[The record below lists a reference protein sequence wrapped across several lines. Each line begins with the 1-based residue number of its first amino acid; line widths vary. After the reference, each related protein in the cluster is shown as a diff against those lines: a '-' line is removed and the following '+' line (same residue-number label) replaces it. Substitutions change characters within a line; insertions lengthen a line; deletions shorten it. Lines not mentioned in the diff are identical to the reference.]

1 LEYWVNQE
9 YFRFFTLF
17 HESTIPLFRN
27 EALGLKNLFS
37 SICLKVGREMRLKD
51 KVAIVT
57 GAAKGLG
64 REFAIGMAKEGAKIM
79 AVTRKDLANLEKT
92 IKEIQAFGGVAKA
105 FQADVAIEKDALK
118 MAEETIKVFSKIDI
132 LVNCAAIYDGLVRK
146 SFTEVDPNEW
156 DQVMAVNVKGPWLCA
171 RAVFP
176 YMKQQG
182 KGKIVNLSSEVFF
195 TGSHGFIHYVSSK
208 GGVIGLT
215 RALAIELGPHN
226 ININAVAPG
235 FTDTEASRHL
245 ADVTKYDVS
254 KTPLRRLE
262 QPNDLLGAVIFLAS
276 DESNFITGQ
285 TILVD
290 GGRAMH

>member
-1 LEYWVNQE
+1 
-9 YFRFFTLF
+9 
-17 HESTIPLFRN
+17 
-27 EALGLKNLFS
+27 
-37 SICLKVGREMRLKD
+37 
-51 KVAIVT
+51 
-57 GAAKGLG
+57 
-64 REFAIGMAKEGAKIM
+64 M
-79 AVTRKDLANLEKT
+79 AVTRKDLDNLDKT
-92 IKEIQAFGGVAKA
+92 VKEIEKLGGVAKSL
-105 FQADVAIEKDALK
+105 QADVSIEKDAIRI
-118 MAEETIKVFSKIDI
+118 AEETMKAFGRIDI

-146 SFTEVDPNEW
+146 SFTEIDPKEW
-156 DQVMAVNVKGPWLCA
+156 DQVMAVNVKGPWLCT

-176 YMKQQG
+176 HMKQQG

-195 TGSHGFIHYVSSK
+195 TGSHGLIHYVSSK

-235 FTDTEASRHL
+235 FTDTEASRSI

-254 KTPLRRLE
+254 KTPLKRLE

-276 DESNFITGQ
+276 DESDFITGQ
-285 TILVD
+285 TLLVN

>member
-1 LEYWVNQE
+1 
-9 YFRFFTLF
+9 
-17 HESTIPLFRN
+17 
-27 EALGLKNLFS
+27 
-37 SICLKVGREMRLKD
+37 MRLKD

-64 REFAIGMAKEGAKIM
+64 RIFATGLAKEGAKIM

-92 IKEIQAFGGVAKA
+92 VKEIQSFGGVAKA
-105 FQADVAIEKDALK
+105 LQADVSIEKDAK
-118 MAEETIKVFSKIDI
+118 RIAEETSKSFGRIDI

-146 SFTEVDPNEW
+146 SFTEIDPNEW
-156 DQVMAVNVKGPWLCA
+156 DQVMAVNVKGPWLCS

-182 KGKIVNLSSEVFF
+182 KGKIINLSSEVFF
-195 TGSHGFIHYVSSK
+195 TGSHGFIHYVASK

-235 FTDTEASRHL
+235 FTDTEASRSL

-254 KTPLRRLE
+254 KTPLKRLE
-262 QPNDLLGAVIFLAS
+262 QPSDLLGAVVFLAS
-276 DESNFITGQ
+276 DESDFITGQ
-285 TILVD
+285 TLLVD

>member
-1 LEYWVNQE
+1 
-9 YFRFFTLF
+9 
-17 HESTIPLFRN
+17 
-27 EALGLKNLFS
+27 
-37 SICLKVGREMRLKD
+37 MRLKD
-51 KVAIVT
+51 RVAIVT

-64 REFAIGMAKEGAKIM
+64 RIFAVGMAKEGAKVM
-79 AVTRKDLANLEKT
+79 AVTRKDLDNLGKT
-92 IKEIQAFGGVAKA
+92 VKEIESLGGVAKSL
-105 FQADVAIEKDALK
+105 QADVAIEKDALK
-118 MAEETIKVFSKIDI
+118 IAEETVNAFGKIDI

-156 DQVMAVNVKGPWLCA
+156 DQVMSVNVKGPWLCA

-176 YMKQQG
+176 YMKRQG

-195 TGSHGFIHYVSSK
+195 TGSHGFVHYVSSK

-245 ADVTKYDVS
+245 ADVTKYDIS
-254 KTPLRRLE
+254 RTPIKRLE
-262 QPNDLLGAVIFLAS
+262 QPQDLLGAVIFLSS
-276 DESNFITGQ
+276 DESDFITGQ

>member
-1 LEYWVNQE
+1 
-9 YFRFFTLF
+9 
-17 HESTIPLFRN
+17 
-27 EALGLKNLFS
+27 
-37 SICLKVGREMRLKD
+37 MRLKD

-64 REFAIGMAKEGAKIM
+64 RVFAIGLAKEGAKIM
-79 AVTRKDLANLEKT
+79 AVTRKDLDNLDKT
-92 IKEIQAFGGVAKA
+92 VKEIEKLGGVAKSL
-105 FQADVAIEKDALK
+105 QADVSIEKDAIRI
-118 MAEETIKVFSKIDI
+118 AEETMKAFGRIDI

-146 SFTEVDPNEW
+146 PFTEIDPKEW

-176 YMKQQG
+176 HMKQQG

-195 TGSHGFIHYVSSK
+195 TGSHGLIHYVSSK

-215 RALAIELGPHN
+215 RALAIELGPAN

-235 FTDTEASRHL
+235 FTDAEASRSI
-245 ADVTKYDVS
+245 ADVKKYDVS
-254 KTPLRRLE
+254 RTPLRRLE
-262 QPNDLLGAVIFLAS
+262 EPNDLLGAVIFLAS
-276 DESNFITGQ
+276 DDSDFITGQ
-285 TILVD
+285 TLLVD